1 MIPSL
6 KTDTDSIRIA
16 KKDKKNKYILIGT
29 CIVIIG
35 LILANFFLNGYY
47 LRLVNLVGINIILV
61 VSLNITNGFVGIF
74 SLGHAAFMA
83 IGAYTTAIL
92 SYPLE
97 RKQFI
102 FMEMPEWL
110 LNIHVP
116 FFISIVLGG
125 ILAVCFAFILGYPV
139 LKLRGHY
146 LAVATLGFM
155 IIVSVFASNLR
166 EITRGKSGINALPEY
181 TNIWWVYIVAAI
193 TIYVAWRLLNS
204 SYGRGMLAIREDD
217 LAAEAVGVNILKH
230 KMLAFCIGAFF
241 AAIGG
246 SLYGHLISAIN
257 PNMFSYSMTFGLVVM
272 LVVGGMGSISGAIL
286 GSVLITLIP
295 ELILNKLERG
305 VEIFGFQFPQMYG
318 ISQVIMSVALIIIL
332 IIRPKGLLGKT
343 S

>member
-1 MIPSL
+1 MTVVPNLSETEAKISL
-6 KTDTDSIRIA
+6 KNGSKGKVLIA
-16 KKDKKNKYILIGT
+16 AIL
-29 CIVIIG
+29 CIVGFLII
-35 LILANFFLNGYY
+35 ANFMFNGYY

-61 VSLNITNGFVGIF
+61 VSLNITNGFTGIF

-102 FMEMPEWL
+102 FLEMPKWL
-110 LNIHVP
+110 LNIHLP
-116 FFISIVLGG
+116 FIVSILIGG
-125 ILAVCFAFILGYPV
+125 VIAAFLALLLGYPV

-166 EITRGKSGINALPEY
+166 EITRGKSGINGLPPY

-193 TIYVAWRLLNS
+193 TIYVVWRLLNS

-217 LAAEAVGVNILKH
+217 LAAEAVGVNLLKY
-230 KMLAFCIGAFF
+230 KLLSFCIGAFF
-241 AAIGG
+241 ASIGG
-246 SLYGHLISAIN
+246 ALYGHLISAIN

-272 LVVGGMGSISGAIL
+272 LVIGGLGSIPGSIL
-286 GSVLITLIP
+286 GTVLITLVP

-305 VEIFGFQFPQMYG
+305 IDVFGFHLPQMYG
-318 ISQVIMSVALIIIL
+318 VSQVIMSVALIIIL
-332 IIRPKGLLGKT
+332 IIKPRGILGK
-343 S
+343 

>member
-1 MIPSL
+1 MNTSL
-6 KTDTDSIRIA
+6 KPDSEQSTFV
-16 KKDKKNKYILIGT
+16 KKDKKVFYMIG
-29 CIVIIG
+29 IVLLVVFLVIG
-35 LILANFFLNGYY
+35 NFILNGYY
-47 LRLVNLVGINIILV
+47 LRLINLVGINIILV

-92 SYPLE
+92 SYPLD
-97 RKQFI
+97 KKPFI

-110 LNIHVP
+110 LNIHLP
-116 FFISIVLGG
+116 FIVSLILGG
-125 ILAVCFAFILGYPV
+125 IFAVCFAFILGYPV

-155 IIVSVFASNLR
+155 IIVTVLASNLR
-166 EITRGKSGINALPEY
+166 EITRGKSGINALPTY

-217 LAAEAVGVNILKH
+217 LAAEAIGVNILKH
-230 KMLAFCIGAFF
+230 KMMAFCIGAFF

-246 SLYGHLISAIN
+246 SLYGHLVSAIN

-272 LVVGGMGSISGAIL
+272 LVIGGLGSIPGAIL
-286 GSVLITLIP
+286 GAVLITLIP
-295 ELILNKLERG
+295 ELVLNKLERG
-305 VEIFGFQFPQMYG
+305 IEVFGIQIPQMYG
-318 ISQVIMSVALIIIL
+318 VSQVIMSIALIVIL
-332 IIRPKGLLGKT
+332 ILRPKGLLGKNT
-343 S
+343 